1 MNTKKTLLLSLP
13 LVGLAAA
20 PVSAAMTASATTEL
34 NLRSGPGPQYSVESV
49 IPSTE
54 EVDVMGCLA
63 DAEWCEVSYQGTSGW
78 AYSAYLTTPVEDE
91 PVVIYENR
99 DRVEVKTVTYDDTS
113 NAAAGAGVGGAWG
126 AAVGSLIVGGPAAVA
141 AGAVI
146 GAVAGAA
153 NNVEEKTVTYI
164 QSNPVEPVYLD
175 GEIAVGAGIP
185 QEIEVYE
192 VPESDYAYLNVNQQP
207 VVIDPETRRIVK
219 IVR

>member
-1 MNTKKTLLLSLP
+1 MNAKKTLLLTLP
-13 LVGLAAA
+13 LFGLAAA
-20 PVSAAMTASATTEL
+20 PVSAALSASATTDL
-34 NLRSGPGPQYSVESV
+34 NLRSGPGPQYAVESV
-49 IPSTE
+49 IPSTA
-54 EVDVMGCLA
+54 EVDVQGCLQ

-91 PVVIYENR
+91 PVVLYENR
-99 DRVEVKTVTYDDTS
+99 ERVEVNTVTYDDTS

-141 AGAVI
+141 AGAVL

-153 NNVEEKTVTYI
+153 NNVEEKTVTYVET
-164 QSNPVEPVYLD
+164 NPVEPVYLD
-175 GEIAVGAGIP
+175 GEVAVGAGIP

-192 VPESDYAYLNVNQQP
+192 VPESDYAYLNVNRQQ
-207 VVIDPETRRIVK
+207 VLIDPETRRIVK